1 MLTASPVARPAG
13 RTVPG
18 VSLSELPRITARAVL
33 QGLVDRGLF
42 DEDGLVTVLG
52 EARHHLTLTELER
65 AVARDSRVSDAV
77 LATVKSEISG
87 YPALSAGPF
96 RPVPQLRQ
104 EVARAV
110 GAIVIGDDPVTVAL
124 VEDLPSSLETL
135 QEELGPDLNI
145 RVITLAQFS
154 ELWAAAYEGH
164 TFTDRPELGD
174 IYDVLDEA
182 VRRRASDIHISV
194 GYPPTLRVDGRLVT
208 LPTQNADAAWLR
220 SEIARIAGIER
231 LARLEKHYDVDMAFT
246 FGSVR
251 FRINFGMDKN
261 GYTFAARKIPT
272 RVPSPDEIGL
282 PQSVRNLVHL
292 DRGLILV
299 TGPTGSGKSTTLASL
314 LSTISRTQSRH
325 IITLEDPVE
334 FHIPSG
340 RSVVH
345 QRELGQ
351 SFSSFSD
358 GLRQALRQD
367 PDVVL
372 VGEMRDVETIST
384 ALTAAETG
392 HLVFGTLHT
401 YDAASTV
408 TRIVSVFPPEEQ
420 EQVRSLLSYIV
431 KAIVSQTLLPTM
443 AGDGRVA
450 AFEVMLSNPAVAN
463 NLRRID
469 GQNQIRQT
477 IETSTRDGMQTL
489 DMALVELVKRHAV
502 SEAAAL
508 EKAMIKED
516 FTRRLHG

>member
-1 MLTASPVARPAG
+1 MST
-13 RTVPG
+13 
-18 VSLSELPRITARAVL
+18 SELPRISAKAVL

-42 DEDGLVTVLG
+42 DENALVTVLG
-52 EARHHLTLTELER
+52 EARHHLNLTELER

-77 LATVKSEISG
+77 LASVKSEVSG
-87 YPALSAGPF
+87 YPVLGSGPF
-96 RPVPQLRQ
+96 RPVGRLRQ
-104 EVARAV
+104 EIARAV
-110 GAIVIGDDPVTVAL
+110 GAIVIGEDPVTVAV
-124 VEDLPSSLETL
+124 VEDLPASFETL
-135 QEELGPDLNI
+135 EAELGAGFQV
-145 RVITLAQFS
+145 RVITLAQFV
-154 ELWAAAYEGH
+154 ELWAAAYDGID
-164 TFTDRPELGD
+164 FSDRPELGD

-182 VRRRASDIHISV
+182 VRRRASDIHLSV

-208 LPTQNADAAWLR
+208 LPTQNVDAAWLR

-231 LARLEKHYDVDMAFT
+231 LARLEKNFDVDMAFT

-272 RVPSPDEIGL
+272 RVPAPDEIGL
-282 PQSVRNLVHL
+282 PPSVQNLVHL
-292 DRGLILV
+292 DRGLVLV

-314 LSTISRTQSRH
+314 LTAISRSQSRH

-351 SFSSFSD
+351 SFTSFSD

-420 EQVRSLLSYIV
+420 EQVRSLLSYII
-431 KAIVSQTLLPTM
+431 KAIVSQTLLPNLG
-443 AGDGRVA
+443 GDGRVA

-469 GQNQIRQT
+469 GQNHIRQT

-489 DMALVELVKRHAV
+489 DMALVELVKRRAV
-502 SEAAAL
+502 SETVAL
-508 EKAMIKED
+508 EKAMVKED
-516 FTRRLHG
+516 FQRRLHG